1 MRLSPEDMVG
11 DQDMSQPSEVYN
23 LMWETDSY
31 VSNTDRKQIVCC
43 HYGKRKDL
51 FLQDEKIKES
61 FLEFKI

>member
-11 DQDMSQPSEVYN
+11 DQDMSQPSEVYS

-31 VSNTDRKQIVCC
+31 VRNIDRKQIVCC
-43 HYGKRKDL
+43 HYGKRKYL
-51 FLQDEKIKES
+51 FLQDEKIKEG